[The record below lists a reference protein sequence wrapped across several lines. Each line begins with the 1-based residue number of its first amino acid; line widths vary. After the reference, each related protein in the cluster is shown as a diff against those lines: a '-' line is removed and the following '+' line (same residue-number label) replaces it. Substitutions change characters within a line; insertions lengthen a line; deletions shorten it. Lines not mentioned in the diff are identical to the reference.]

1 MKKEFSRND
10 LAAIKRAAA
19 SIAPLATKRDKLLE
33 KRDALNV
40 EIERIQS
47 TINSFNVP
55 IKDMTGYGADD
66 LIVKDS
72 NNKFVFRYPD
82 TIIPPE
88 INFEAMRE
96 TAEAID
102 ETAVVDEIETAPAN
116 APFNP
121 INQ

>member
-1 MKKEFSRND
+1 MKKEFNRND

-19 SIAPLATKRDKLLE
+19 SITPLAAKRDKLLE
-33 KRDALNV
+33 KRDSLNV

-47 TINSFNVP
+47 IINSFNVP

-66 LIVKDS
+66 LVVKDE

-82 TIIPPE
+82 TIVPPK
-88 INFEAMRE
+88 IDFEAMKE

-102 ETAVVDEIETAPAN
+102 ETAVVDEVETIPAE

-121 INQ
+121 LN

>member
-1 MKKEFSRND
+1 MKKEFNRND

-19 SIAPLATKRDKLLE
+19 SITPLAAKRDKLLE
-33 KRDALNV
+33 KRDSLNV

-47 TINSFNVP
+47 IINSFNVP

-66 LIVKDS
+66 LVVKDG

-82 TIIPPE
+82 TIVPPE
-88 INFEAMRE
+88 IDFETMKE

-102 ETAVVDEIETAPAN
+102 ETAVVDEVETIPAE

-121 INQ
+121 LN

>member
-1 MKKEFSRND
+1 MKKEFNRND

-19 SIAPLATKRDKLLE
+19 SIAPLAAKRDKLLE
-33 KRDALNV
+33 KRDALNA

-47 TINSFNVP
+47 IINSFNVP

-66 LIVKDS
+66 LVVKDE

-82 TIIPPE
+82 TIIPPV
-88 INFEAMRE
+88 IDFEAMRE

-102 ETAVVDEIETAPAN
+102 ETAVVDEVETAPA
-116 APFNP
+116 AASFNP
-121 INQ
+121 LD